1 VNDEFAEAFSS
12 TAFTGEYP
20 MNRLAASLF
29 GVVIA

>member
-1 VNDEFAEAFSS
+1 MMNLLKHFPS
-12 TAFTGEYP
+12 TALMAEYP

>member
-1 VNDEFAEAFSS
+1 VNDEFVEAFPS
-12 TAFTGEYP
+12 TALMGENP